1 MMIGRL
7 YAGGQALRRGRS
19 CRGTLRQDRWQGT
32 YIFQQSLTSRFL
44 FIFFFFFS
52 LWSVLRVLCSVLCCA
67 QCATRTARR
76 CCDSGMY
83 RHSVVLHGF
92 RPICC
97 TFNPFF
103 LSFLFAFLLQPS
115 RSFFWKKSFGA
126 DTSDTSTLLGASV
139 LQLDEFEGGGVN
151 FILQQAS
158 IYLAEGEN
166 NVGYST
172 SSL

>member
-1 MMIGRL
+1 MWDDDRSP
-7 YAGGQALRRGRS
+7 LRRRPGS
-19 CRGTLRQDRWQGT
+19 
-32 YIFQQSLTSRFL
+32 TSRSVMSRNSSAGSMARYVHISANFNL
-44 FIFFFFFS
+44 EILIIFFFFFS
-52 LWSVLRVLCSVLCCA
+52 LRSVLRVLCSVLCCA

-166 NVGYST
+166 NVGIP
-172 SSL
+172 